1 MVIGVE
7 GTPYRCVPV
16 TRHNLGDLET
26 FARAYGKFGYCSC
39 MRWRLP
45 SSGFREAGRDGRAA
59 ELAGLVR
66 AGTPVGVLAY
76 LGPEVVGWCS
86 VAPRETHAAVL
97 ASRTIP
103 RIAGDEVWLVACF
116 FLVPRVRGTGL
127 TRVLLDA
134 ACEYAARSGARVV
147 EAYPWPGGASYRFMG
162 TRELYLAAGFADVPV
177 AKGCRPVVRRT
188 VSW

>member
-1 MVIGVE
+1 
-7 GTPYRCVPV
+7 
-16 TRHNLGDLET
+16 
-26 FARAYGKFGYCSC
+26 
-39 MRWRLP
+39 
-45 SSGFREAGRDGRAA
+45 
-59 ELAGLVR
+59 
-66 AGTPVGVLAY
+66 
-76 LGPEVVGWCS
+76 
-86 VAPRETHAAVL
+86 VL
-97 ASRTIP
+97 ASRTIQ

-162 TRELYLAAGFADVPV
+162 TRELYRAAGFADVPV
-177 AKGCRPVVRRT
+177 AEGCRPVVRRT

>member
-1 MVIGVE
+1 MGVG

-16 TRHNLGDLET
+16 TAQNLGDLEA

-45 SSGFREAGRDGRAA
+45 SSAFRQAGRDERAA

-76 LGPEVVGWCS
+76 LDADVVGWCS
-86 VAPRETHAAVL
+86 VAPRQSYAALL

-103 RIAGDEVWLVACF
+103 RVPGDGVWSVACF
-116 FLVPRVRGTGL
+116 FLAPRVRGTGL
-127 TRVLLDA
+127 MPVLLDA

-162 TRELYLAAGFADVPV
+162 TRDLYLAAGFADVPV
-177 AKGCRPVVRRT
+177 AEGCRPVVRRT
-188 VSW
+188 VS